1 MIEGRQQRPASDR
14 DGPRR
19 VHLPGF
25 VPDEPVGLGDAV
37 MRVTSA
43 AGVRPC
49 RGCVE
54 RARRLNNWM
63 VFTGTK
69 RWVRTPGREHG

>member
-1 MIEGRQQRPASDR
+1 MIEGRQQRPATDPA
-14 DGPRR
+14 GPRR
-19 VHLPGF
+19 VRLPGF

-37 MRVTSA
+37 MRVSSA

-49 RGCVE
+49 RGCAE

-69 RWVRTPGREHG
+69 R